1 MYNDLIGFIKK
12 GCRRCPLESPTS
24 PHLETLRSG
33 YQSWNQSSC
42 CFFGERKGVQ
52 LFRDLNSC
60 NKNIKRVLPRVC
72 GAASVQAVA
81 VRALCECKVQLFFK

>member
-1 MYNDLIGFIKK
+1 MPVRVSDFTSFGDIKVWISK
-12 GCRRCPLESPTS
+12 LESVF
-24 PHLETLRSG
+24 LL
-33 YQSWNQSSC
+33 
-42 CFFGERKGVQ
+42 FFGECKGVQ

-81 VRALCECKVQLFFK
+81 VRALCECKLQLFLNEYSNYQYYNW